1 MSSSSAILSIIAFP
15 ITFNFAFIV
24 PGTAS
29 NPAWMIALFALDVSL
44 QTSSSFSITHV
55 FNLYLETSLAIALPV
70 TPAPIITTS
79 NISIPLLYHT
89 KKARQIK
96 RLPVVSSTLLKSLVS
111 NIRLFFILTHFSEES
126 ILFLYNVKIFSS
138 HLMDKSL

>member
-1 MSSSSAILSIIAFP
+1 
-15 ITFNFAFIV
+15 
-24 PGTAS
+24 
-29 NPAWMIALFALDVSL
+29 MIALFALDVSL

-79 NISIPLLYHT
+79 NISIPLLYRT

-111 NIRLFFILTHFSEES
+111 NIRLFFILAHFSEES
-126 ILFLYNVKIFSS
+126 IPNVLRVTYEHQYTLLLFQMII
-138 HLMDKSL
+138 